1 MNTAARTKPR
11 SLGAQSDSLLS
22 WPLVTIAATS
32 LSAGIVVG
40 GLAYLD
46 RSPQRA
52 PYVGG
57 TAAWAPH
64 IALLLLTAVGV
75 TVMVRRRGADA
86 VLLMLLAPLGP
97 TAARRLANTV
107 ASILRHPTALLRLLL
122 GVLPLAM
129 LVFGPFRVGVQI
141 LGGLDPNFTVNAWGG
156 PTYLGAMAC
165 HYLDAVLLMAAA
177 AALLNKLL
185 LPAAHGTRR

>member
-1 MNTAARTKPR
+1 MNADARTKPR
-11 SLGAQSDSLLS
+11 SLGAQSDSLFS
-22 WPLVTIAATS
+22 RPLVSIAAIS
-32 LSAGIVVG
+32 LTAGIVVG

-52 PYVGG
+52 PYVDG

-64 IALLLLTAVGV
+64 IVLLLLTAVGV
-75 TVMVRRRGADA
+75 TVLVRRRGADA
-86 VLLMLLAPLGP
+86 VLFMLLAPLGP
-97 TAARRLANTV
+97 TAARRLTTTV

-129 LVFGPFRVGVQI
+129 LVFGPFRIGVQM

-165 HYLDAVLLMAAA
+165 HYLDAALLMAAA

-185 LPAAHGTRR
+185 LPAARR